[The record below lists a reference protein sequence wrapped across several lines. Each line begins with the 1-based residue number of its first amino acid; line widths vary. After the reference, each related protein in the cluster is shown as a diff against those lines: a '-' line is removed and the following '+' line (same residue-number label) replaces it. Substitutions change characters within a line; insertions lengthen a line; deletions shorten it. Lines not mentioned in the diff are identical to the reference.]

1 MTSVFSYID
10 IVVFTLSSFYF
21 LPSFFVFFLFLF
33 VKAFAFWPN
42 REAVNKI
49 KKIPGKIIIVYEQL
63 SFFM

>member
-1 MTSVFSYID
+1 ML
-10 IVVFTLSSFYF
+10 LSSLFLVSTFYHPF
-21 LPSFFVFFLFLF
+21 LFFFLFLF